1 MVFDERTYSV
11 LVVSASDKFNELASS
26 VMSGNLY
33 YPMIFAPSVS
43 VAKRKLLE
51 RNYDL
56 IIVNSPLP
64 DETGINFAVD
74 SCRKGNTVSLLII
87 KDEDFDEIHSRVA
100 SQGVFVLTKP
110 LNQAILEKSIKWL
123 ESARERI
130 RVLES
135 KQATVEEKMEEIRL
149 INKAKWFLIEQKK
162 MSEAEAHHFIEK
174 QAMNNSASKRDIAEK
189 IIKIMEPG

>member
-1 MVFDERTYSV
+1 
-11 LVVSASDKFNELASS
+11 
-26 VMSGNLY
+26 MSGNLY